1 MSSAFDETN
10 RLKRIHALVALEASI
25 IRVPP
30 FDATKQY
37 SYEEPEVFDAL
48 SSRFIRAYESAISYF
63 RSYDLRYSLQQA
75 DTLRDLLHNMEKA
88 SLISHAAV
96 WFDMRLIRNKITH
109 DYLPEQAAYFFKLIL
124 APFAAEMQLLKKKVN
139 T

>member
-1 MSSAFDETN
+1 MSSVFDENN
-10 RLKRIHALVALEASI
+10 RLKLIHALVALEASMS
-25 IRVPP
+25 RVPP
-30 FDATKQY
+30 FDPTKQY
-37 SYEEPEVFDAL
+37 SYEELEVFDAL
-48 SSRFIRAYESAISYF
+48 SSRFIRAYEAAISYF

-88 SLISHAAV
+88 GLVSDASV

-109 DYLPEQAAYFFKLIL
+109 DYLPEQAAQFFKLIL
-124 APFAAEMQLLKKKVN
+124 APFAAELRVLKIKVN